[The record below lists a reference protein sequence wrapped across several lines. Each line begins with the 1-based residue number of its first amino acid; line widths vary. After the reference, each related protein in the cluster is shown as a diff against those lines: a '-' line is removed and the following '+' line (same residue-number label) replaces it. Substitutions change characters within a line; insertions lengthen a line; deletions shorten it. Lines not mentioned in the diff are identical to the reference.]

1 MLRCNNHAQIPGE
14 NMTEETK
21 SNVEENVE
29 TPPGEITAAAKADS
43 SDELARLREELAA
56 KTQEAKENYDRYVRQ
71 IAETENFKKRN
82 VRERDDA
89 IRFANEILIKDL
101 LPVIDNLERAITHAA
116 NGKNGKPLV
125 EGVEMVLKGFLDVLN
140 KYGVSPIVAVGQ
152 PFDPS
157 KHEAIAQVSS
167 HDHEP
172 NTVVEELHKGYM
184 FRDRLLR
191 AALVSVSKAPETKE
205 KKNGNGLVENNP
217 GDD

>member
-1 MLRCNNHAQIPGE
+1 
-14 NMTEETK
+14 MTQETK
-21 SNVEENVE
+21 ITIKEIVEA
-29 TPPGEITAAAKADS
+29 PPGDDTRLADADS
-43 SDELARLREELAA
+43 PNELARLREQLAE

-71 IAETENFKKRN
+71 IAESENFKKRN

-89 IRFANEILIKDL
+89 IRFANETLIKDL
-101 LPVIDNLERAITHAA
+101 LPVIDNLERAIAHAA
-116 NGKNGKPLV
+116 DGKNGKPLV

-140 KYGVSPIVAVGQ
+140 KYGVSQIVAVGQ

-167 HDHEP
+167 DEHEP

-205 KKNGNGLVENNP
+205 KKNDNGLVENAS